1 MSYNIPYDTSAF
13 VEISIRKVV
22 STLLEAMLLVFAVM
36 YLFMQNFRAT
46 LIPTLVVPV
55 ALLGTFTVML
65 GLGFSIN
72 VLTMFGM
79 VLAIGILVDDAII
92 VVENVERLMA
102 EKACRRT
109 TPRSRRCARSAGP
122 SSASP
127 WCWSRYSCRWRSSA
141 ARWAASTASSR

>member
-1 MSYNIPYDTSAF
+1 MCIRDRSYNIPYDTSAF

-79 VLAIGILVDDAII
+79 VLSLIHI
-92 VVENVERLMA
+92 
-102 EKACRRT
+102 
-109 TPRSRRCARSAGP
+109 
-122 SSASP
+122 
-127 WCWSRYSCRWRSSA
+127 
-141 ARWAASTASSR
+141 